1 MVKLSPIDLFACVS
15 TPADYQKCVAPM
27 LIAVT
32 QQELQRYFNLTSTDE
47 KMLFIMGHR
56 NFADQIDV
64 TLKVAPAEHV
74 APLQKQISKY
84 NIDTARVINKVKVNV
99 ELVAIASE
107 KLNGIIDKVM
117 RHICPNGGCATI
129 SESVPSKE
137 YGTEVQWISAQ
148 HAAAKAALH
157 NLEMERQYLAT
168 DYPKLSAQFRV
179 WDQTV
184 ETPGCS
190 VGSKWSNG
198 VNCTGSYPD
207 PLYETY
213 SYWARHTSQSALE
226 NSWNLQC
233 DTIGLFDGCPRSGDV
248 TILPALLPAK

>member
-1 MVKLSPIDLFACVS
+1 MVNLNPIDLFACVS
-15 TPADYQKCVAPM
+15 NPAEYQKCLAPA
-27 LIAVT
+27 LIEVT
-32 QQELQRYFNLTSTDE
+32 QQELHRYFNLTSTDE

-117 RHICPNGGCATI
+117 RHICPNGACTTI
-129 SESVPSKE
+129 SGSVPSKE

-148 HAAAKAALH
+148 HAMAKAALH

-168 DYPKLSAQFRV
+168 DYPKLSAQFRI
-179 WDQTV
+179 WDETV
-184 ETPGCS
+184 RTPGCS
-190 VGSKWSNG
+190 NLAKGEYCW
-198 VNCTGSYPD
+198 GSYPD

-213 SYWARHTSQSALE
+213 SFWTRHTSQGALE
-226 NSWNLQC
+226 DSWNLWC
-233 DTIGLFDGCPRSGDV
+233 DTNGPFDGCPWSGDV